1 MGRKMT
7 IREILKQDKTVKES
21 TVRQFVFG
29 ICIGLYFILNLIFF
43 LHHEPYRDEA
53 NVWLMAKYL
62 SPIELLQEIHYQGH
76 PCLWYLLVMPFA
88 KIGLPY
94 RTIEVIS
101 FTIMSISA
109 VIFVQK
115 SKLIGIAK
123 IACLFSP
130 IFLYFYPVIA
140 RGYCLI
146 ILLLILVAI
155 VYPNRFHKPVLYGLL
170 LGLLVQADTISVGLA
185 GGLSIAW
192 LTESLLQ
199 SFITKKN
206 RSAFKKAVMGLWI
219 PLASFF
225 FWILQM
231 AAEVGQ
237 IGGEHGSFSRDSFV
251 ADCKGYAYYM
261 VERVTGWTAG
271 FTFWFFIVLLV
282 ASIILCLYSRNFT
295 GLFVFLLSYTYM
307 SVFSIIVYGL
317 HIWHFISLAFSFF
330 WMVWILQLDV
340 DKRWDR
346 EKNSISKLQTW
357 MLICA
362 RYVLNALIVIFAI
375 ACFMHW
381 NSEEE
386 PSNLQEALHGVY
398 SNAGET
404 AAYLKENV
412 PNDALLV
419 STNVAFDCSVLA
431 FLDDYEM
438 HFATDGRVVNHAIY
452 AGEEL
457 NSATLEDIEG
467 WISVMYPETKTYY
480 LIVSDAALLSDK
492 EGLSEGTLLYET
504 EALANR
510 GENYRI
516 FQMSR

>member
-1 MGRKMT
+1 MT

-29 ICIGLYFILNLIFF
+29 ICIGLYVIVNLIF
-43 LHHEPYRDEA
+43 LLNHEPYRDEA

-88 KIGLPY
+88 KMGLPY

-101 FTIMSISA
+101 FLVMLISA

-115 SKLIGIAK
+115 AKLIGIAK

-146 ILLLILVAI
+146 VLLLILVAI
-155 VYPNRFHKPVLYGLL
+155 VYPKRFYRPMLYGLL

-192 LTESLLQ
+192 LAESLSQ
-199 SFITKKN
+199 SFVTKKN
-206 RSAFKKAVMGLWI
+206 RGVFRKAAMGLWI

-225 FWILQM
+225 FWIFQM

-237 IGGEHGSFSRDSFV
+237 IGGEHGSFSKDSFLT
-251 ADCKGYAYYM
+251 DCKGYAYYM
-261 VERVTGWTAG
+261 VERLTGWTAG
-271 FTFWFFIVLLV
+271 FTFWFFIVLVV
-282 ASIILCLYSRNFT
+282 AGSLLCLYSKNAT
-295 GLFVFLLSYTYM
+295 GLFVFLFSYAYM
-307 SVFSIIVYGL
+307 SIFSIVVYGL

-330 WMVWILQLDV
+330 WMVWILQIDV
-340 DKRWDR
+340 DKRLDR
-346 EKNSISKLQTW
+346 EKNSIPEPQKWLTT
-357 MLICA
+357 CA
-362 RYVLNALIVIFAI
+362 RYVLNALVVIFAI

-412 PNDALLV
+412 PQDALLV
-419 STNVAFDCSVLA
+419 STNVAFDSSVLA

-438 HFATDGRVVNHAIY
+438 HFATNGMVVNHAIY

-457 NSATLEDIEG
+457 NSATLEEMEG
-467 WISVMYPETKTYY
+467 WISVQYPDIEDYY
-480 LIVSDAALLSDK
+480 LIVSDQSKITENDIQSA
-492 EGLSEGTLLYET
+492 GVLLYESVKDS
-504 EALANR
+504 NR

-516 FQMSR
+516 YRIKKVR